1 MAKLSARGCTVLAR
15 VERDEE
21 VAEGRVCRFYL
32 AMRSDGRIL
41 SRARWLGADG
51 HATGWELTRTEIP
64 TNCAG
69 EWIDSHVASGW
80 SRS

>member
-15 VERDEE
+15 VEKDETI
-21 VAEGRVCRFYL
+21 AEGRVCRFYL

-41 SRARWLGADG
+41 QKARWLGADG
-51 HATGWELTRTEIP
+51 HATGWELTCTKIP
-64 TNCAG
+64 PICVM
-69 EWIDSHVASGW
+69 EWVDSHVASGW